1 MVGVRLRETGGEDGD
16 IGSRGYRPGMGGADS
31 DISKGDGPGLISGS
45 GTGSNKPSCFICR
58 LSKAC
63 RRAASSRRAGRGLSC
78 LVDCKVDPLA
88 VGSSFGN
95 LTTCGE
101 NCRTLLGGS

>member
-1 MVGVRLRETGGEDGD
+1 MVPQGLHYLRQMENYLQEEFEMLMEVV
-16 IGSRGYRPGMGGADS
+16 SVL
-31 DISKGDGPGLISGS
+31 PGLISGS

-63 RRAASSRRAGRGLSC
+63 RRAASSRQAGRGLSC

-88 VGSSFGN
+88 VGSSFGKCS
-95 LTTCGE
+95 TCGE
-101 NCRTLLGGS
+101 YWKTLLG